1 MQQLNDQTGTIYQP
15 AQAVFE
21 ATRCIECYS
30 APCVDACPVGVDI
43 PRFIGRI
50 KMGDFIG
57 ADQIIREK
65 CLLPGVC
72 GLICPVERLC
82 VQSCCVTEPLGPVR
96 IHQLQR
102 FAAAY
107 AIEHNNKESTSIPSS
122 RQKVGIIGSGPSG
135 LAVAS
140 ALMNKGYRVTV
151 FEAMD
156 SPGGMMTYSIPDH
169 RLPRN
174 ILEAEIDAIKK
185 RGIEIRTGTRVDPG
199 ELLEQGFSAVFLG
212 IGTHKPVS
220 TGIPGS
226 DLTGVYQGLDFLR
239 LVSDGSAAAPF
250 GEEITGRRVAV
261 VGGGD
266 VAMDA
271 AISAARLGAKRI
283 HLLYRRSYQEMPAI
297 ESEVSLAQ
305 QEGVLFWILTN
316 PTRIIGDEQ
325 GRVRAVECL
334 EMELG
339 EPDDSGRRRPLP
351 VAGSEF
357 QLDIDILIEA
367 VGQRVDSELI
377 AQLGVETDSD
387 GTIQVGEYGE
397 TSRAGLF
404 AAGDV
409 ISGGTTVVQALAEG
423 ARAAEG
429 IDRYLSS

>member
-1 MQQLNDQTGTIYQP
+1 MRQLNDQTGTIYEP

-21 ATRCIECYS
+21 ATRCIECYN

-82 VQSCCVTEPLGPVR
+82 VESCCVTQPLGPVR

-102 FAAAY
+102 FAAAS
-107 AIEHNNKESTSIPSS
+107 ALAQGNEEFEPVRSS
-122 RQKVGIIGSGPSG
+122 GQKVGIVGSGPAG
-135 LAVAS
+135 LAAAAS
-140 ALMNKGYRVTV
+140 LVNKGYWVTV

-185 RGIEIRTGTRVDPG
+185 RGVEIRTGSRVDPG
-199 ELLEQGFSAVFLG
+199 ELLEQDFSAVFLG

-220 TGIPGS
+220 TGIPGC

-239 LVSDGSAAAPF
+239 LVSAGSAADPLR
-250 GEEITGRRVAV
+250 EEIAGRRVAV

-271 AISAARLGAKRI
+271 AISAARLGAKRT

-325 GRVRAVECL
+325 GRV
-334 EMELG
+334 
-339 EPDDSGRRRPLP
+339 
-351 VAGSEF
+351 
-357 QLDIDILIEA
+357 
-367 VGQRVDSELI
+367 
-377 AQLGVETDSD
+377 
-387 GTIQVGEYGE
+387 
-397 TSRAGLF
+397 TS
-404 AAGDV
+404 
-409 ISGGTTVVQALAEG
+409 
-423 ARAAEG
+423 
-429 IDRYLSS
+429 